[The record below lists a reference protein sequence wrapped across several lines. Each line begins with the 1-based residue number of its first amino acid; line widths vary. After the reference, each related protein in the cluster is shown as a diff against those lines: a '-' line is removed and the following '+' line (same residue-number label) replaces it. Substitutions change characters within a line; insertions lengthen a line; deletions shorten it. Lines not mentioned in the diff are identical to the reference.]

1 MDDPWYVFVFCPRI
15 SIALQT
21 NLGESILQE
30 PLVQC
35 IDSVDI
41 HLQMQPWR
49 RFVAL
54 ELHTQNYCDLLSS
67 IIFCLQS
74 VPIRNHRRKMFE
86 IKKKAIYAMLEPN
99 VLLPITRISLLN
111 FLCLNFTFLFFDAIE
126 TIRNGFQKYLENLK
140 IYF

>member
-54 ELHTQNYCDLLSS
+54 ELHTQNYSYLLSS
-67 IIFCLQS
+67 IFFVYNQFLLEITEGKCLKS
-74 VPIRNHRRKMFE
+74 R
-86 IKKKAIYAMLEPN
+86 KKAIYAMLESN
-99 VLLPITRISLLN
+99 VLLQITRISLLN
-111 FLCLNFTFLFFDAIE
+111 LLCLNFTILFFDAIE